1 MRKTRNVLNQGYLT
15 RDIVTSKTV
24 NGKIGLPG
32 QNVQSSVGEVGG
44 AELGNVLR
52 KPNVLEMGLRRKI
65 ATKMTVSGQIGLRLY
80 VFVKDTDLVQKRR
93 DVRETEKK
101 QFQIVT
107 KTMPSVKVGY
117 RCTVHK
123 L

>member
-1 MRKTRNVLNQGYLT
+1 MKKQTDVSGKVARLIVVGIRNVIGQL
-15 RDIVTSKTV
+15 
-24 NGKIGLPG
+24 GKSG
-32 QNVQSSVGEVGG
+32 QNVLRSVGEAEGT
-44 AELGNVLR
+44 ELGNVRRKTNALDIVLR
-52 KPNVLEMGLRRKI
+52 KEI
-65 ATKMTVSGQIGLRLY
+65 ATKMAVSGQLGPSPSVI
-80 VFVKDTDLVQKRR
+80 VKNTDVVQKGT

>member
-1 MRKTRNVLNQGYLT
+1 MRRKTNALE
-15 RDIVTSKTV
+15 I
-24 NGKIGLPG
+24 
-32 QNVQSSVGEVGG
+32 
-44 AELGNVLR
+44 VLR
-52 KPNVLEMGLRRKI
+52 KEI
-65 ATKMTVSGQIGLRLY
+65 ATKMAVSGQLGPSPSVI
-80 VFVKDTDLVQKRR
+80 VKNTDVVQKGT